1 MQRLRLIYPGR
12 RLRRLAELFGNSE
25 QLQVHMNY
33 AFKLYHQKYFFIF
46 LFFMLTSY
54 YQPDINNSVGQR
66 KQNNSARGRQMTK
79 RQINNLRKPMTSQE
93 RSNVMG
99 LLKHDR
105 QLLAGKVS
113 DYNPNLGDRRKRLSD
128 QIKTRI
134 FMLAMSI

>member
-1 MQRLRLIYPGR
+1 VT
-12 RLRRLAELFGNSE
+12 NK
-25 QLQVHMNY
+25 QLS
-33 AFKLYHQKYFFIF
+33 K
-46 LFFMLTSY
+46 
-54 YQPDINNSVGQR
+54 GQTE
-66 KQNNSARGRQMTK
+66 MTK

-113 DYNPNLGDRRKRLSD
+113 DYNPNLGERRKRLSD